1 MRGRTCFQWEKAWF
15 LTFSWS
21 WYWKKFYVLE
31 EISLKMA
38 LPETKGQS
46 QEWSNMVMTFLR
58 FKMIRMAENK
68 KPVHAYCEESYK
80 FHNKT

>member
-1 MRGRTCFQWEKAWF
+1 
-15 LTFSWS
+15 
-21 WYWKKFYVLE
+21 
-31 EISLKMA
+31 
-38 LPETKGQS
+38 
-46 QEWSNMVMTFLR
+46 MTFLR